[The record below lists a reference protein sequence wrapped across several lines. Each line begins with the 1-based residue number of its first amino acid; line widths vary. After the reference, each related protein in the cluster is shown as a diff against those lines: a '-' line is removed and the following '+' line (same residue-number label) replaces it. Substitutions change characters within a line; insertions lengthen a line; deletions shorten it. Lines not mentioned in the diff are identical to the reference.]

1 MQWVTTY
8 VYTTMYI
15 QWWKILYYDWYVLN
29 FGLNGANQYSIQH
42 MSRWGKHFL
51 NVQQYSAQENMVM
64 LWNSF
69 ANMLGDAWF
78 NGLHICNDSG
88 VTTSYDMHTQVQ
100 IAY

>member
-1 MQWVTTY
+1 MVEDSVLYIWLVRVKFWSEWCSSVQ
-8 VYTTMYI
+8 YTAHVMLGETLPY
-15 QWWKILYYDWYVLN
+15 
-29 FGLNGANQYSIQH
+29 
-42 MSRWGKHFL
+42 

-78 NGLHICNDSG
+78 NELHICNDLG